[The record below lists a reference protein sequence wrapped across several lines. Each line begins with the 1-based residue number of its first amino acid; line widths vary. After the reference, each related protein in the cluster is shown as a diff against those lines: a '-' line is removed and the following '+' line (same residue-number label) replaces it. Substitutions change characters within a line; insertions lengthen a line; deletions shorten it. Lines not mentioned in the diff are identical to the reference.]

1 MKRKSPLLALLFLG
15 LILLVYFFR
24 NQEVQPVVDQLD
36 RNTEN
41 LRLTKHARC
50 RMECRHIDISEVR
63 EIVEKGRI
71 NAAKSEPKGKP
82 DPKYAI
88 EGRTHDGQDVRIVV
102 ATSSKGLLVITVI
115 DLKEEWD
122 CACS

>member
-1 MKRKSPLLALLFLG
+1 MKFKKPWLALLILG
-15 LILLVYFFR
+15 LILVVYFFR
-24 NQEVQPVVDQLD
+24 SQEVQPVVEPLV

-50 RMECRHIDISEVR
+50 RMKCRHIDITEVR
-63 EIVEKGRI
+63 EIVEKGRV
-71 NAAKSEPKGKP
+71 NEAKSDPEGKP

-88 EGRTHDGQDVRIVV
+88 EGRTHDGQEVRIVV
-102 ATSSKGLLVITVI
+102 ATTSKGLLVITVI

-122 CACS
+122 CACP